1 MLGTNMGVCS
11 LDLGWIGLG
20 YGFGD
25 GATGLVLVDAASW
38 SGRTVTAMRGAAG
51 VHDDEHVARANFRS
65 AH

>member
-11 LDLGWIGLG
+11 WTSAGSASDTDSATEQLGWCSS
-20 YGFGD
+20 
-25 GATGLVLVDAASW
+25 TPRVV
-38 SGRTVTAMRGAAG
+38 GRTVTAMRGAAG